1 MATGPVYRTH
11 HETEENESFL
21 HSLVGGKKKKERK
34 KKVREKSI
42 ARNSVGK

>member
-21 HSLVGGKKKKERK
+21 HSLVGGKKKRKK